1 MISIRKK
8 PAMNEMQTSLALS
21 RSTAHFANPKGRDLF
36 DRLEGFADWHSA
48 RRVSGY
54 WPYARVLGSSPLPE
68 ARIGPM
74 DREASWGINLA
85 VQDYLALA
93 AHPAVRDA
101 AIRAVHD
108 FGLHSAGSAILLGN
122 NPLSL
127 ALEQA
132 IAELVGME
140 HVMLFPTGWGAG
152 FGVVNG
158 LVRERD
164 HIVLDA
170 LAHACLQ
177 SGTMASTRNIHRY
190 RHLDGG
196 HAAEILAA
204 IRARDTE
211 NAILVIAEGLYSMD
225 SDSPDLPALQA
236 VCREYDARLVVD
248 VAHDLGATGPGG
260 AGQLGAQDML
270 GKVDIVMG
278 AFSKTFAA
286 NGGFIAVN
294 DRRVK
299 SYLQVFAGP
308 HTFSNALSPIQCGVI
323 TECIRI
329 VRDAEGE
336 QLRARLQ
343 TAATEF
349 RADLSEYGM
358 TVLGAPS
365 AIVPV
370 LIGRD
375 RLARMASKNLAARG
389 TFTNLVEFPA
399 VGVGA
404 ARFRCQL
411 MATHERHQLARAAS
425 DIAAA
430 VREAESGSDDARAA
444 AD

>member
-1 MISIRKK
+1 
-8 PAMNEMQTSLALS
+8 MNEIIYPNALS

-36 DRLEGFADWHSA
+36 DRLQSYSDWQDA

-74 DREASWGINLA
+74 NREANWGINLA
-85 VQDYLALA
+85 VQDYLALSTHPSVRQA
-93 AHPAVRDA
+93 AMDA
-101 AIRAVHD
+101 ARE
-108 FGLHSAGSAILLGN
+108 FGVHSAGSAILLGN

-132 IAELVGME
+132 VGELVGME
-140 HVMLFPTGWGAG
+140 HVLLFPTGWGAG
-152 FGVVNG
+152 FGVVNA

-190 RHLDGG
+190 RHLDTA

-204 IRARDTE
+204 IRATDTE

-225 SDSPDLPALQA
+225 SDSPDIPALQA
-236 VCREYDARLVVD
+236 LCRVYDARLVVD
-248 VAHDLGATGPGG
+248 VAHDLGAIGPGG
-260 AGQLGAQDML
+260 TGQLGAQDML

-286 NGGFIAVN
+286 NGGFVAVN

-299 SYLQVFAGP
+299 SFLSVFASP

-329 VRDAEGE
+329 VRDVEGE
-336 QLRARLQ
+336 QLRARLH

-349 RADLSEYGM
+349 RADLSAAGL

-375 RLARMASKNLAARG
+375 RLARVASRNLAARG

-399 VGVGA
+399 VGVGS

-411 MATHERHQLARAAS
+411 MATHAQHQLKRAAN
-425 DIAAA
+425 DIVAAI
-430 VREAESGSDDARAA
+430 REAESDAQAEGGDTRAA